1 MLTLTTV
8 VLWLFAF
15 LVVLALAAVVT
26 PVKLRLRFRS
36 SPQWRLRIDARLF
49 GGATPAI
56 PFHDS
61 ARRRSKKRKKAGTRR
76 TLRNNTGNKKTS
88 SFRMF
93 EAAPKL
99 LGELL
104 RSIEVSRLEIDADVG
119 LGDPAD
125 TGQLFGLLVP
135 IIYTQPMA
143 TVGLINVR
151 PDFTASRASG
161 TLLAELSFI
170 PAAFIP
176 PGVRFAWHV
185 FGPRQ

>member
-1 MLTLTTV
+1 
-8 VLWLFAF
+8 
-15 LVVLALAAVVT
+15 
-26 PVKLRLRFRS
+26 
-36 SPQWRLRIDARLF
+36 
-49 GGATPAI
+49 
-56 PFHDS
+56 
-61 ARRRSKKRKKAGTRR
+61 
-76 TLRNNTGNKKTS
+76 
-88 SFRMF
+88 MF
-93 EAAPKL
+93 EATPKL
-99 LGELL
+99 LVDLL
-104 RSIEVSRLEIDADVG
+104 RPIEVSRLEIEADVG

-125 TGQLFGLLVP
+125 TGQLFGLLAP